1 MSDNKTKMKNMNL
14 VSLKSV
20 GSLLDIEE
28 KMIYPCTTVGLPD
41 LNVGTP
47 LVEVSDEWAF
57 SLSEEDKTL
66 LEDLNLL
73 ERW

>member
-1 MSDNKTKMKNMNL
+1 
-14 VSLKSV
+14 
-20 GSLLDIEE
+20 
-28 KMIYPCTTVGLPD
+28 MIYPCTTVGEPD

>member
-1 MSDNKTKMKNMNL
+1 MTKYMNTPL

-20 GSLLDIEE
+20 GSLLDIED
-28 KMIYPCTTVGLPD
+28 KVVYPSDTLGYPD
-41 LNVGTP
+41 LEMGTP
-47 LVEVSDEWAF
+47 LTEVSDEWAF
-57 SLSEEDKTL
+57 SLSESDKTL

>member
-1 MSDNKTKMKNMNL
+1 MTKYMNTPL

-20 GSLLDIEE
+20 GSLLDIED
-28 KMIYPCTTVGLPD
+28 KVVYPSDRLGYPD
-41 LNVGTP
+41 LEMGTP

-57 SLSEEDKTL
+57 SLSESDKTL

>member
-1 MSDNKTKMKNMNL
+1 MTKYMNTPL
-14 VSLKSV
+14 VNLKSV
-20 GSLLDIEE
+20 GSLLDIED
-28 KMIYPCTTVGLPD
+28 KVVYPSDTLGYPD
-41 LNVGTP
+41 LEMGTP

-57 SLSEEDKTL
+57 SLSESDKTL

>member
-1 MSDNKTKMKNMNL
+1 MAKYMNTPL
-14 VSLKSV
+14 VNLKSV
-20 GSLLDIEE
+20 GSLLDIED
-28 KMIYPCTTVGLPD
+28 KVVYPSDTLGYPD
-41 LNVGTP
+41 LEMGTP

-57 SLSEEDKTL
+57 SLSESDKTL

>member
-1 MSDNKTKMKNMNL
+1 MNTPL

-20 GSLLDIEE
+20 GSLLDIED
-28 KMIYPCTTVGLPD
+28 KVVYPSDRLGYPD
-41 LNVGTP
+41 LEMGTP

-57 SLSEEDKTL
+57 SLSESDKTL

>member
-1 MSDNKTKMKNMNL
+1 MNTPL

-20 GSLLDIEE
+20 GSLLDIED
-28 KMIYPCTTVGLPD
+28 KVVYPSDRLGYPD
-41 LNVGTP
+41 LEMGTP
-47 LVEVSDEWAF
+47 LAEVTDEWAF
-57 SLSEEDKTL
+57 SLSESDKTL

>member
-1 MSDNKTKMKNMNL
+1 MNTPL

-20 GSLLDIEE
+20 GSLLDIED
-28 KMIYPCTTVGLPD
+28 KVVYPSDRLGYPD
-41 LNVGTP
+41 LEMGTP
-47 LVEVSDEWAF
+47 LVEVTDEWAF
-57 SLSEEDKTL
+57 SLSESDKTL

>member
-1 MSDNKTKMKNMNL
+1 MTKYMNTPL

-20 GSLLDIEE
+20 GSLLDIED
-28 KMIYPCTTVGLPD
+28 KVVYPSDRLGYPD
-41 LNVGTP
+41 LEMGTP
-47 LVEVSDEWAF
+47 LAEVTDEWAF
-57 SLSEEDKTL
+57 SLSESDKTL

>member
-1 MSDNKTKMKNMNL
+1 MNTPL

-20 GSLLDIEE
+20 GSLLDIED
-28 KMIYPCTTVGLPD
+28 KVVYPSDRLGYPD
-41 LNVGTP
+41 LEMGTP
-47 LVEVSDEWAF
+47 LAEVSDEWAF
-57 SLSEEDKTL
+57 SLSESDKTL